1 MRPSTQSAKASW
13 CKEITPYQWR
23 ALCGATLGW
32 VLDSMDVYLFIIAM
46 PLLLHH
52 FGMSRGMGG
61 FLGSLTLIASAVGG
75 VGFGFLADRFGRT
88 KSMMASILIYS
99 VFTAACGF
107 AQTITELAV
116 FRFLLGLGVGGEWST
131 GAALITE
138 TWPERHRG
146 KAFGIMQSGFALGF
160 ALAAAVALVVLPRWG
175 WRGAFFV
182 GIIPA
187 LVTLWL
193 RKHVE
198 EPEMWL
204 NARAEVVAGARAA
217 PSLSGLLAA
226 GVRRNVLVASLVSIF
241 AMFAIWGL
249 FSWLP
254 SMLALPL
261 AVGGAG
267 LGNRS
272 NLFIIV
278 MNLGS
283 FCGYL
288 SFGVLADKFSRKRVY
303 LTFLLT
309 AAAAVALY
317 ASTRNLYVLFLAG
330 PIVGFFGAGHVAG
343 FGAITAELFP
353 LSIRATAQGFTYNIG
368 RGVSALAPF
377 AIGRVADVYGF
388 THAFYLTVGAYLL
401 TAAFAMLFPEKP
413 AHRSVVV
420 DDFDPAHAL
429 EKAS

>member
-1 MRPSTQSAKASW
+1 MTKPSTTRSASW
-13 CKEITPYQWR
+13 YREVTPYQWKTLS
-23 ALCGATLGW
+23 AATLGW

-46 PLLLHH
+46 PLLLRH

-61 FLGSLTLIASAVGG
+61 LLGSLTLIASAIGG
-75 VGFGFLADRFGRT
+75 IVFGFLADSFGRT
-88 KSMMASILIYS
+88 RSMIASILIYS

-131 GAALITE
+131 GAALISE

-160 ALAAAVALVVLPRWG
+160 AAAAAVAAVVLPRWG
-175 WRGAFFV
+175 WRGAFFAGV
-182 GIIPA
+182 LPA

-193 RKHVE
+193 RRHVE
-198 EPEMWL
+198 EPEVWRS
-204 NARAEVVAGARAA
+204 ARSKVLAGKQAA
-217 PSLSGLLAA
+217 PKLSSLVAPGI
-226 GVRRNVLVASLVSIF
+226 RRNVVVASLVSIS

-254 SMLALPL
+254 SMLALPV
-261 AVGGAG
+261 ATGGAG

-303 LTFLLT
+303 ITFLLT
-309 AAAAVALY
+309 AAVAVALY
-317 ASTRNLYVLFLAG
+317 ASTRNLVALFLAG

-343 FGAITAELFP
+343 FGAVTGDLFP
-353 LSIRATAQGFTYNIG
+353 VHIRATAQGFTYNIG
-368 RGVSALAPF
+368 RGLSALAPY
-377 AIGRVADVYGF
+377 AIGRVADLYGF
-388 THAFYLTVGAYLL
+388 THAFYFTAVAYVV
-401 TAAFAMLFPEKP
+401 TAIFVMMFPGRP
-413 AHRSVVV
+413 RRPVVEGELQAV
-420 DDFDPAHAL
+420 QT
-429 EKAS
+429 S